1 MVSRILDDILS
12 YNVLLRHGNGIKN
25 IRSLMP
31 ATCTVSSIPA
41 EIRQQDPSFAVNLS
55 RSSKAK
61 AFYFFARDAAGE
73 TATFFS
79 TAPRLGL
86 AGSAA
91 ETRKYYEGGRG
102 LHAPDRDTVLGLGIA
117 TSERML
123 GICRGRRKFLAASL
137 TLLCIPAITWI
148 YLFAG
153 SFEDGKP
160 VSLSPLESQA
170 HSPRYAASSQRER
183 ESLEVRMREVEAENR
198 ALRRQLSLAQGR
210 GPAHRRGNHSRTYSM
225 EEGTGDSEN
234 LRAGIVAGN
243 SSECGQQPV
252 VEKCET
258 IHVAIVCAG
267 YNASRDVVTLVKSV
281 LFHRRNPLH
290 FHLIA
295 DSIAEQILATLF
307 QTWMVPAVRVDFY
320 NADELKS
327 EVSWIPNKHYSGIY
341 GLMKLVLTKT
351 LPANLER
358 VIVLDTDITFATD
371 IAELWAVF
379 HKFKGQQVLGL
390 VENQS
395 DWYLGNLWKNHR
407 PWPALGRGYNTGVIL
422 LLLDKLRKMKWEQMW
437 RLTAERELMG
447 MLSTSL
453 ADQDIFNAVIKQ
465 NPFLVYQLPCFWNV
479 QLSDHTRSEQC
490 YRDVSDLKVIHWN
503 SPKKLRVKNK
513 HVEFFRNLY
522 LTFLEYDG
530 NLLRRELF
538 GCPSEADVNSKN
550 LQKQLSELDEDDLC
564 YEFRR
569 ERFTVHRTHLY
580 FLHYEYEP
588 AADGTDVTLVAQLS
602 MDRLQM
608 LEAICKHW
616 EGPISLALYLSDA
629 EAQQFLRYAQGSEVL
644 MSRHNVGYHIVYK
657 EGQFYPVNLLRNVAM
672 KHISTPYTFL
682 SDIDFLPMYGLYEYL
697 RKSVIQLDLA
707 NTKKAMIVPAFET
720 LRYRLS
726 FPKSKAELLSM
737 LDMGTLFTFRYHVWT
752 KGHAPTNFA
761 KWRTATTPYRVE
773 WEADFEP
780 YVVVRQDCPEYDRRF
795 VGFGW
800 NKVAHIMELDAQ
812 EYEFIVLPNAYMI
825 HMPHAPSFD
834 ITKFRSNKQYRIC
847 LKTLK
852 EEFQQDMSRRYG
864 FAALKYLTAE
874 NNS

>member
-1 MVSRILDDILS
+1 
-12 YNVLLRHGNGIKN
+12 
-25 IRSLMP
+25 
-31 ATCTVSSIPA
+31 
-41 EIRQQDPSFAVNLS
+41 
-55 RSSKAK
+55 
-61 AFYFFARDAAGE
+61 
-73 TATFFS
+73 
-79 TAPRLGL
+79 
-86 AGSAA
+86 
-91 ETRKYYEGGRG
+91 
-102 LHAPDRDTVLGLGIA
+102 
-117 TSERML
+117 ML
-123 GICRGRRKFLAASL
+123 GMCRGRRKFLAASL
-137 TLLCIPAITWI
+137 ALLVIPALTWL
-148 YLFAG
+148 YLSVG
-153 SFEDGKP
+153 SFQVKP
-160 VSLSPLESQA
+160 VPLSPLEAQSSASIGGTGERQA
-170 HSPRYAASSQRER
+170 
-183 ESLEVRMREVEAENR
+183 LELRVRAVEEENR
-198 ALRRQLSLAQGR
+198 ALRRELSR
-210 GPAHRRGNHSRTYSM
+210 PPKSPSAHFPISSHRGNQSRTHS
-225 EEGTGDSEN
+225 EEGTGDNEGQK
-234 LRAGIVAGN
+234 AAAVGN
-243 SSECGQQPV
+243 SSDCVQQPV
-252 VEKCET
+252 VDKCEVRHEE
-258 IHVAIVCAG
+258 I
-267 YNASRDVVTLVKSV
+267 L
-281 LFHRRNPLH
+281 RNPLH
-290 FHLIA
+290 FHFIT
-295 DSIAEQILATLF
+295 DSIAQQILSSLF
-307 QTWMVPAVRVDFY
+307 YTWMVPAVRVDFY
-320 NADELKS
+320 DADELKS

-351 LPANLER
+351 LPSNLQR

-407 PWPALGRGYNTGVIL
+407 PWPALGRGFNTGVIL
-422 LLLDKLRKMKWEQMW
+422 LLLDRLRKLRWEQMW
-437 RLTAERELMG
+437 RLTAERELMS

-465 NPFLVYQLPCFWNV
+465 NPFLVHQLPCFWNV
-479 QLSDHTRSEQC
+479 QLSDHTRSEKC
-490 YRDVSDLKVIHWN
+490 YKDVSDLKVIHWN

-538 GCPSEADVNSKN
+538 GCPSEVDHNSEN
-550 LQKQLSELDEDDLC
+550 LQKTLSELDEDDPC

-588 AADGTDVTLVAQLS
+588 SSDNTDVTLVAQLS

-644 MSRHNVGYHIVYK
+644 MSRGNVGYHIVYK

-672 KHISTPYTFL
+672 QQVNTPYMFL
-682 SDIDFLPMYGLYEYL
+682 SDIDFLPMYGLFEYL
-697 RKSVIQLDLA
+697 
-707 NTKKAMIVPAFET
+707 
-720 LRYRLS
+720 
-726 FPKSKAELLSM
+726 
-737 LDMGTLFTFRYHVWT
+737 RYHVWT

-761 KWRTATTPYRVE
+761 KWRTATTPYRVQ

-780 YVVVRQDCPEYDRRF
+780 YVMVRRDCPEYDRRF

-812 EYEFIVLPNAYMI
+812 EYEFVVLPNAYMI

-834 ITKFRSNKQYRIC
+834 ITKFRSNKQYRVC

-852 EEFQQDMSRRYG
+852 EEFQQNMSRRFG
-864 FAALKYLTAE
+864 FAALKYMTAE

>member
-1 MVSRILDDILS
+1 
-12 YNVLLRHGNGIKN
+12 
-25 IRSLMP
+25 
-31 ATCTVSSIPA
+31 
-41 EIRQQDPSFAVNLS
+41 
-55 RSSKAK
+55 
-61 AFYFFARDAAGE
+61 
-73 TATFFS
+73 
-79 TAPRLGL
+79 
-86 AGSAA
+86 
-91 ETRKYYEGGRG
+91 
-102 LHAPDRDTVLGLGIA
+102 
-117 TSERML
+117 ML

-137 TLLCIPAITWI
+137 TILFVPAITWI

-160 VSLSPLESQA
+160 VSLSPLESQP
-170 HSPRYAASSQRER
+170 HSPQYMASSQRER
-183 ESLEVRMREVEAENR
+183 ESLEVRMREVEEENR
-198 ALRRQLSLAQGR
+198 VLRKQLSLAQSR
-210 GPAHRRGNHSRTYSM
+210 SPSHHRGNHSKTYSM
-225 EEGTGDSEN
+225 EEGTGDSES

-243 SSECGQQPV
+243 SSECGQQPA

-295 DSIAEQILATLF
+295 DAIAKQILATLF

-320 NADELKS
+320 DADELKS

-351 LPANLER
+351 LPSNLER

-437 RLTAERELMG
+437 RLTAERELMS

-538 GCPSEADVNSKN
+538 GCPSEADINSEN

-588 AADGTDVTLVAQLS
+588 ASDNTDVTLVAQLS
-602 MDRLQM
+602 MD
-608 LEAICKHW
+608 
-616 EGPISLALYLSDA
+616 
-629 EAQQFLRYAQGSEVL
+629 
-644 MSRHNVGYHIVYK
+644 
-657 EGQFYPVNLLRNVAM
+657 
-672 KHISTPYTFL
+672 
-682 SDIDFLPMYGLYEYL
+682 

-707 NTKKAMIVPAFET
+707 NTKKALIVPAFET

-780 YVVVRQDCPEYDRRF
+780 YVVVRKDCPEYDRRF

-812 EYEFIVLPNAYMI
+812 EYEFTVLPNAYMI

-852 EEFQQDMSRRYG
+852 EEFQQDMSRHYG

>member
-1 MVSRILDDILS
+1 
-12 YNVLLRHGNGIKN
+12 
-25 IRSLMP
+25 
-31 ATCTVSSIPA
+31 
-41 EIRQQDPSFAVNLS
+41 
-55 RSSKAK
+55 
-61 AFYFFARDAAGE
+61 
-73 TATFFS
+73 
-79 TAPRLGL
+79 
-86 AGSAA
+86 
-91 ETRKYYEGGRG
+91 
-102 LHAPDRDTVLGLGIA
+102 
-117 TSERML
+117 ML
-123 GICRGRRKFLAASL
+123 GMCRGRRKFLAVSL
-137 TLLCIPAITWI
+137 ALLFIPALTWL
-148 YLFAG
+148 YLSVG
-153 SFEDGKP
+153 SFQVKP
-160 VSLSPLESQA
+160 LPLSPLEAQSSAPVGGAGERQA
-170 HSPRYAASSQRER
+170 
-183 ESLEVRMREVEAENR
+183 LELRVRAVEEENK
-198 ALRRQLSLAQGR
+198 ALRRELSRPPRNLSAR
-210 GPAHRRGNHSRTYSM
+210 LPSDARRGNQSRPHS
-225 EEGTGDSEN
+225 EEGTGDNEGQRN
-234 LRAGIVAGN
+234 AAAGN
-243 SSECGQQPV
+243 GSDCAQQPV
-252 VEKCET
+252 VDKCET

-290 FHLIA
+290 FHVIT
-295 DSIAEQILATLF
+295 DSIAQHILSSLF
-307 QTWMVPAVRVDFY
+307 HTWMVPAVKVNFY
-320 NADELKS
+320 DADELKS

-351 LPANLER
+351 LPSDLQR

-407 PWPALGRGYNTGVIL
+407 PWPALGRGFNTGVIL
-422 LLLDKLRKMKWEQMW
+422 LLLDRLRKLRWEQMW

-465 NPFLVYQLPCFWNV
+465 NPFLVHQLPCFWNV
-479 QLSDHTRSEQC
+479 QLSDHTRSEKC

-538 GCPSEADVNSKN
+538 GCPSEADHNSEN
-550 LQKQLSELDEDDLC
+550 LQKTLSELDEDDPC

-588 AADGTDVTLVAQLS
+588 SSDSTDVTLVAQLS

-644 MSRHNVGYHIVYK
+644 MSRWNVGYHIVYK

-672 KHISTPYTFL
+672 QQVNSPYMFL

-697 RKSVIQLDLA
+697 RKSVVQMDMA
-707 NTKKAMIVPAFET
+707 NTKKALVVPAFET

-726 FPKSKAELLSM
+726 FPKSKAELLSQ

-761 KWRTATTPYRVE
+761 KWRTATTPYRVQ

-780 YVVVRQDCPEYDRRF
+780 YVMVRRDCPEYDRRF

-800 NKVAHIMELDAQ
+800 NKVSHIMELDAQ
-812 EYEFIVLPNAYMI
+812 EYEFVVLPNAYMI

-834 ITKFRSNKQYRIC
+834 ITKFRSNKQYRVC

-852 EEFQQDMSRRYG
+852 EEFQQNMSRRYG
-864 FAALKYLTAE
+864 FAALKYMTAD